1 MFRIDFHSHTGH
13 SPDAAVPAAS
23 LLDGAVRA
31 GLATLCVTDH
41 NTIDGGRQA
50 ASIVARRPD
59 RYPGLSVIIGEEV
72 MTSEGEVIGLFLT
85 TTIPRGLTPEE
96 TIRRIRDQG
105 GLVTVPHPFDRLRG
119 SRLRSGAIQRIAD
132 AGLIDAI
139 EGLNARVTFS
149 ADNDRAIAFARAYQL
164 PVVAGS
170 DAHTAGEVGRAWVA
184 LDEPP
189 GMTTDILRA
198 QLEATRVTHAHPHRP
213 GSQDA
218 SQSGP
223 QPPTGHAIGG
233 QISSPLV
240 HLGSSL
246 ARWQR
251 RLGLLPDVVL

>member
-1 MFRIDFHSHTGH
+1 M
-13 SPDAAVPAAS
+13 
-23 LLDGAVRA
+23 
-31 GLATLCVTDH
+31 
-41 NTIDGGRQA
+41 
-50 ASIVARRPD
+50 
-59 RYPGLSVIIGEEV
+59 
-72 MTSEGEVIGLFLT
+72 
-85 TTIPRGLTPEE
+85 
-96 TIRRIRDQG
+96 
-105 GLVTVPHPFDRLRG
+105 TVPHPFDRFRG

-198 QLEATRVTHAHPHRP
+198 QLEATRVTPSR
-213 GSQDA
+213 
-218 SQSGP
+218 P
-223 QPPTGHAIGG
+223 QPATGHAIGG

>member
-1 MFRIDFHSHTGH
+1 MK
-13 SPDAAVPAAS
+13 
-23 LLDGAVRA
+23 
-31 GLATLCVTDH
+31 
-41 NTIDGGRQA
+41 
-50 ASIVARRPD
+50 
-59 RYPGLSVIIGEEV
+59 
-72 MTSEGEVIGLFLT
+72 
-85 TTIPRGLTPEE
+85 
-96 TIRRIRDQG
+96 
-105 GLVTVPHPFDRLRG
+105 
-119 SRLRSGAIQRIAD
+119 RIAD

-149 ADNDRAIAFARAYQL
+149 ADNDRAIAFASAYQL

-184 LDEPP
+184 LNEPP

-198 QLEATRVTHAHPHRP
+198 QLEATRVTPAQPHRPGLQDASLAHPHRP

>member
-23 LLDGAVRA
+23 VLDGAVRA
-31 GLATLCVTDH
+31 GLTTLCVTDH
-41 NTIDGGRQA
+41 NTVDGGRQA
-50 ASIVARRPD
+50 ASLVARRPD

-96 TIRRIRDQG
+96 TIKRIRDQG

-119 SRLRSGAIQRIAD
+119 SRLRKTAIQRIAD

-139 EGLNARVTFS
+139 EVLNARVTFS

-170 DAHTAGEVGRAWVA
+170 DAHTAAEVGRAWVA

-198 QLEATRVTHAHPHRP
+198 QLEVTRVTPSRP
-213 GSQDA
+213 QA
-218 SQSGP
+218 T
-223 QPPTGHAIGG
+223 TGHAIGG
-233 QISSPLV
+233 RLSSPVV
-240 HLGSSL
+240 HLGSTL